1 MLGRD
6 LFGGDSIGRDGTRS
20 AKPASTGSCCSTNA
34 APEATNLAARVS
46 GASEPSDSISGL
58 LEAILT
64 ILLGSKLPEPRIV
77 RWDLSEGS
85 LQTESGRRCGST
97 LSSGYWPSPWGT
109 INGKV
114 CGAYAIGG
122 SATLAQVSDGSIRT
136 SGYPWTWGLKTRGLL
151 GPSYASCGSSSKEF
165 LI

>member
-46 GASEPSDSISGL
+46 GASEPSDSVSGL

-64 ILLGSKLPEPRIV
+64 IALGSKLPEPRIV

-97 LSSGYWPSPWGT
+97 LSSGYWPSP
-109 INGKV
+109 
-114 CGAYAIGG
+114 
-122 SATLAQVSDGSIRT
+122 
-136 SGYPWTWGLKTRGLL
+136 
-151 GPSYASCGSSSKEF
+151 
-165 LI
+165 